1 MDENKVWELAQ
12 VLERTVTRQE
22 SIVKLLD
29 RLQAKLESVERHDG
43 LQEERMAQMQEAIA
57 TLTESVQRLD
67 DASRRLRLVALGF
80 MVLLGALAVLT
91 GLLGGDV
98 VSKLVKAG
106 TAGLM

>member
-1 MDENKVWELAQ
+1 M
-12 VLERTVTRQE
+12 TRQE

>member
-29 RLQAKLESVERHDG
+29 RLQTKLESVERHDG

-57 TLTESVQRLD
+57 TLTESVQRVN
-67 DASRRLRLVALGF
+67 DASHRLRHIALGF
-80 MVLLGALAVLT
+80 LA
-91 GLLGGDV
+91 LLGGAEIGRASCRERV
-98 VSKLVKAG
+98 
-106 TAGLM
+106 

>member
-29 RLQAKLESVERHDG
+29 RLQTKLESVERHDG

-57 TLTESVQRLD
+57 TLTESVQRVN
-67 DASRRLRLVALGF
+67 DASHRLRHIALGF
-80 MVLLGALAVLT
+80 LALLGVLAVLT

-98 VSKLVKAG
+98 VSKIIKVGA
-106 TAGLM
+106 AGLM